1 MRWFLDHLP
10 YTLATDHDSP
20 HLLFADYCS
29 PRAEVLSL
37 DRRLHPGLSLHL
49 PADVDQQARVWWG
62 GALHCPQKVL
72 LKSEQILWGPPWAC
86 SVNNHESWNIKTYKP
101 AFSVWRSFIFPGHV
115 SHIVL
120 RAFHTL
126 FLVHTMTLWGRC
138 CCYISQMRSLS
149 SERLQTCWRSHR
161 TRVKNSC
168 VSDAKA

>member
-1 MRWFLDHLP
+1 MTRWFLDHLP

-29 PRAEVLSL
+29 PRAEVLGL

-62 GALHCPQKVL
+62 RALHCPQEVL
-72 LKSEQILWGPPWAC
+72 LKSEQILWRPSWDF
-86 SVNNHESWNIKTYKP
+86 SVNNHETLKFCKP
-101 AFSVWRSFIFPGHV
+101 YFSVWGSLSSWAV
-115 SHIVL
+115 SYTVL

-138 CCYISQMRSLS
+138 CYYISQMRKLS
-149 SERLQTCWRSHR
+149 SEKLRTCWRSHR